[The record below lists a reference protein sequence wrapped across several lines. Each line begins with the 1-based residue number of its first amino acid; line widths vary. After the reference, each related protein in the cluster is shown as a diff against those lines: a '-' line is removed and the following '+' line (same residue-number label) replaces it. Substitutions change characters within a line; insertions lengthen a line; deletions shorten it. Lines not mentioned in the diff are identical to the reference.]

1 MEILLILLLV
11 IIAGVVF
18 AVTRMP
24 KGRTTGN
31 PTVDDRTPGS
41 N

>member
-11 IIAGVVF
+11 IIAGVF
-18 AVTRMP
+18 YAVTRMP
-24 KGRTTGN
+24 KGRATGN
-31 PTVDDRTPGS
+31 PTVDDRSPGS

>member
-11 IIAGVVF
+11 IIAGVVY

-24 KGRTTGN
+24 KGRATGN